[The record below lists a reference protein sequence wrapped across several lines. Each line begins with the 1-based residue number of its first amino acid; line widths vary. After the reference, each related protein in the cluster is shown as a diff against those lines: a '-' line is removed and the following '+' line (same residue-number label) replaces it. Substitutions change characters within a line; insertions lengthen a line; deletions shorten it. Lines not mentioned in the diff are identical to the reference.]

1 MSMKTPFD
9 IVTVVLGDP
18 LTLNCSYNCSTGF
31 VRGCWSKASDNSG
44 CLGKRMSQSSFCTVS
59 LHLLN
64 VSTEDLK
71 YNYSCYTEA
80 TDHPQLQQNIKRV
93 VSLHVE
99 GNQTLLYCM
108 CDICLN
114 IDNS

>member
-1 MSMKTPFD
+1 MRMPFD
-9 IVTVVLGDP
+9 LVTVALGDP

-44 CLGKRMSQSSFCTVS
+44 CLGVNRRSIFCSVS
-59 LHLLN
+59 LHLSN

-71 YNYSCYTEA
+71 YNYSCYTQNTE
-80 TDHPQLQQNIKRV
+80 HPQLQQKTERI

-99 GNQTLLYCM
+99 GKETL
-108 CDICLN
+108 
-114 IDNS
+114 S